1 MFRKGVKKREQVRV
15 PKDKQEIRDARTPAS
30 SVRTSLAAARVWNP
44 LRLWAVPGRLSQS
57 NLQLL
62 DSGRGF
68 PGGSVVK
75 NLHAI

>member
-30 SVRTSLAAARVWNP
+30 SVRTSLAAARAWNP
-44 LRLWAVPGRLSQS
+44 LRFWAVLDRLSQS
-57 NLQLL
+57 NQQLL

-68 PGGSVVK
+68 PADSVVK
-75 NLHAI
+75 NLRAM